1 MADFKLDRLKF
12 RWAGDW
18 QASRS
23 YRKDD
28 VVRYMGKAYVAL
40 DNHTATTN
48 FYDSRD
54 TLASVTVRVTVGD
67 SNIKT
72 GQNVFYF
79 DGEENPVLVMNKTR
93 KYIFDQSIPV
103 TGTDTNLYHGGGT
116 AIDEETGD
124 EYQVENPHYLQFSGT
139 LDGLHNGGDIW
150 TDGIVYKLDDVVV
163 DRQGYID
170 GFAAAEDRHIEVT
183 LPATG
188 PAKLYYYCENHTGM
202 GNKLDTR
209 YASMWELMFD
219 GYAWKGDWTIGTF
232 FSEGDIV
239 KYGGYIYQCIGSHTS
254 SPVASLGLPINSDK
268 WIIYQTSYNWLNEWA
283 VNTYYELGDVVR
295 ENGVVYIC
303 NEKHQAAATQ
313 AEGLA
318 ADNTKWN
325 IVTRSDNWRGDWEP
339 LTVYRFDDV
348 VRYGANLYR
357 ATVHHTSAEDYGLGL
372 EANLGGEDNAW
383 TLVHDGI
390 DYKGFWTNSYR
401 YKLNDIVKYGGG
413 LWKCIIAHT
422 SGIESLRVEEANWE
436 EWVPGLQYEAEWN
449 TDTEYNKGDIVKYG
463 GYTYTALTNNSGSLP
478 SANLLLQD
486 TGDWEILKQ
495 GYRHLGDWDRT
506 VAYRTGDVIRAN
518 GYLYLA
524 IKDNE
529 SVYPDQLFTL
539 KSATQGADVY
549 SNIIQD
555 IANLTTPTDLHLF
568 WDSVNPETGFKY
580 ADLNRNGQVDED
592 DVALAL
598 GDGSTGYNE
607 PLAYIIEK
615 AQEAFRAGTIS
626 TYPNDPNDET
636 QNALEAALGEDTW
649 QLLVDET
656 FYRAEWQDNTEYF
669 LGDIALYAGTLYR
682 CMERHFSDNSETRP
696 DLDQSQ
702 DHNTFWEVFIQG
714 TPTNVLVYRGDMQ
727 IYDDPIGK
735 ERLGIGNA
743 GQALKVVNSLPTWQD
758 YGVVK
763 NVYYVSVEG
772 LDDVGR
778 GTQATSPFRTI
789 KYAMDFISQ
798 DTLTRTPATVFVGT
812 GVYEEI
818 LPISI
823 PKDTALVGDE
833 LRSTNIQPAEGYEQ
847 FNMFYVNNGSGI
859 RNCTLQG
866 LYGTLGEP
874 NEYLTRRPS
883 AGAFVSLDPGTG
895 TDDSSV
901 WITTKSPYVQNV
913 TTFGTGCIGMK
924 VDGGLHEGG
933 NKSIVANDFTQILSD
948 GIGYWAENAGRS
960 ELVSVFTYY
969 CHIGYLATN
978 GGIVRAT
985 NGNNSYGLYGSV
997 AEGFDEAE
1005 EPISATVNNQDNE
1018 AQVSSAFTYGTVRQE
1033 IFALGYSNAGQTY
1046 STASVEFGGSGEL
1059 GFAEFVSDEFRD
1071 GAISSVRVD
1080 ARGDSTIPGGLNYT
1094 FIVNNAQGG
1103 GTGSITLSAADIGT
1117 PDIYIGQRISIISGV
1132 GVGQY
1137 AEITA
1142 FNETTKKVTVSKE
1155 SDGSLGWDHYQ
1166 PGWPVELVL
1175 DETTQYAI
1183 EPKVTVDE
1191 PIFNSSQVSGPN
1203 AGSWEH
1209 LLWGDGQFVAM
1220 TADGQAATSVD
1231 GESWTSAGSIAGV
1244 VDIQGFVWDG
1254 TKYYAMANSVNGAP
1268 TTLIYESSDA
1278 TVWSSVAA
1286 STTAQHWI
1294 SISEMNGY
1302 VTMIAANGAV
1312 AWYNGVT
1319 WADSTV
1325 GDATGSNTWT
1335 VVRPLESKY
1344 WINWHNMKTSFD
1356 EAAAGTNT
1364 GQQHQFWLDIPINAT
1379 YAVGDIDQ
1387 SGAVDATDAAIMHRY
1402 LSAGGAPIT
1411 TNQASRI
1418 DTNIIQRAIE
1428 RQIRVG
1434 DLPANWFTK
1443 GIFIALNRNEGHI
1456 AWSATGEYW
1465 HTLDGENVT
1474 PAVVSPRRAPAFAIK
1489 DGAYGNNRLVLIG
1502 EEADDSAQ
1510 GLVPTPYTF
1519 DGEEWA
1525 TGYIEFGD
1533 YDNISYGAGVFIA
1546 SGLGNFVAK
1555 SQSGS
1560 TWRTYGDDSTNY
1572 SLTEL
1577 GSWSAS
1583 AYRAGYWIVTQNGS
1597 ANWNKIETGARPI
1610 LRAKVESSRVS
1621 ELTIYDPGSNY
1632 STAPNISIYDNQV
1645 NISALY
1651 TVNIHDGVLSQPK
1664 YLYRGNGYVQ
1674 FEATISGNG
1683 FANIYQIGKE
1693 LKVSNLTRIPGPG
1706 ANLEIDGID
1715 EVRYSISKV
1724 VSFSGTAPAFDAVL
1738 EITPTIDVEESPDH
1752 DTGMTIRERYSQLRL
1767 TGHDF
1772 LDIGSGNF
1780 GDTQYPLRYVE
1791 GVTDINELQ
1800 PFNETVA
1807 SGGGRVFYTSSD
1819 QDGNFRV
1826 GELFQVEQATGIVTI
1841 NASQFD
1847 LGGLTELSLG
1857 GIQVG
1862 GSAVVIR
1869 EFSKESTFI
1878 ANSNNIVPTQK
1889 AIRTYIESRISGG
1902 GSNVQ
1907 TNALVAGQ
1915 VRIQQNNIDTTS
1927 GLPIIVPPVMNV
1939 KGGVEGH
1946 YFASMFYNMGS

>member
-1 MADFKLDRLKF
+1 MADFKLDRIKF

-18 QASRS
+18 QTQKE

-40 DNHTATTN
+40 ENHTATNN

-54 TLASVTVRVTVGD
+54 TLADVTVRVTVGD

-79 DGEENPVLVMNKTR
+79 DGVENPVIVMNKGR
-93 KYIFDQSIPV
+93 KYIFDQSAPQ
-103 TGTDTNLYHGGGT
+103 TGLDTNLYYGGGT
-116 AIDEETGD
+116 EIDEETQ
-124 EYQVENPHYLQFSGT
+124 EEVQLVNPHYLQFSGT
-139 LDGLHNGGDIW
+139 LDGLHDGGDIW
-150 TDGIVYKLDDVVV
+150 TDGIVYKLDEEVVA
-163 DRQGYID
+163 DRQAYID

-183 LPATG
+183 IPLSG
-188 PAKLYYYCENHTGM
+188 PDKLYYYCENHTGM

-209 YASMWELMFD
+209 YAGMWELMFD

-239 KYGGYIYQCIGSHTS
+239 KYGGYIYQCITSHTS
-254 SPVASLGLPINSDK
+254 SPVAALGLPTDSDK
-268 WIIYQTSYNWLNEWA
+268 WILYQTSYNWLHQWT
-283 VNTYYELGDVVR
+283 VSTYYELGDVVR

-303 NEKHQAAATQ
+303 VEKHQSAETAD
-313 AEGLA
+313 EGLA
-318 ADNTKWN
+318 ANITSWN
-325 IVTRSDNWRGDWEP
+325 IVTRSDNWRGDWAP
-339 LTVYRFDDV
+339 QTVYRFDDV
-348 VRYGANLYR
+348 ARYGGILYR
-357 ATVHHTSAEDYGLGL
+357 ATVHHTSADDTGIGL
-372 EANLGGEDNAW
+372 EDDINKW
-383 TLVHDGI
+383 QIVHNGI
-390 DYKGFWTNSYR
+390 DYKGVWTTGTR
-401 YKLNDIVKYGGG
+401 FKLNDIVKYGGG
-413 LWKCIIAHT
+413 LWKCIAPHT
-422 SGIESLRVEEANWE
+422 SGQESLRVEESNWQ
-436 EWVPGLQYEAEWN
+436 EWVPGLQYEAEWD

-463 GYTYTALTNNSGSLP
+463 GYTYTALTNNTGSIP

-495 GYRHLGDWDRT
+495 GYNLTGDWDRT
-506 VAYRTGDVIRAN
+506 VSYRTGDMVRAG

-524 IKDNE
+524 IKDNL

-539 KSATQGADVY
+539 KSATEGREAY
-549 SNIIQD
+549 TNIIQD
-555 IANLTTPTDLHLF
+555 IANGTTSTDLHLF
-568 WDSVNPETGFKY
+568 WDSVNPETGYKY
-580 ADLNRNGQVDED
+580 ADLNRNGQIDED
-592 DVALAL
+592 DVNLAE

-607 PLAYIIEK
+607 PLAYIVQK
-615 AQEAFRAGTIS
+615 AQEAIRAGTIS
-626 TYPNDPNDET
+626 TYPNDPVDET
-636 QNALEAALGEDTW
+636 LNVLEAQLGTDVW

-682 CMERHFSDNSETRP
+682 CTERHFSDNSEARP
-696 DLDQSQ
+696 DLETLQPSLS
-702 DHNTFWEVFIQG
+702 FWEVFIQG
-714 TPTNVLVYRGDMQ
+714 TPTNVLVYRGDLQ
-727 IYDDPIGK
+727 IYDAPIGK

-743 GQALKVVNSLPTWQD
+743 GQALKVVDGLPTWQD

-763 NVYYVSVEG
+763 NIYYVSVEG
-772 LDDVGR
+772 IDEVGR

-789 KYAMDFISQ
+789 KYAMDFIAA
-798 DTLTRTPATVFVGT
+798 DTINRTPATVFVGT
-812 GVYEEI
+812 GVFQEI
-818 LPISI
+818 IPIVI

-833 LRSTNIQPAEGYEQ
+833 LRSTNIQPADGYEQ
-847 FNMFYVNNGSGI
+847 NNMFYVQNGSGI

-866 LYGTLGEP
+866 LYGTLGDP

-895 TDDSSV
+895 PADSST

-924 VDGGLHEGG
+924 VDGALHEGG
-933 NKSIVANDFTQILSD
+933 NRSIVANDFTQILSD
-948 GIGYWAENAGRS
+948 GIGYWADSAGRS

-985 NGNNSYGLYGSV
+985 NGNNSYGLYGAV
-997 AEGFDEAE
+997 AEGFDESE
-1005 EPISATVNNQDNE
+1005 VPIEATTNNQDNE
-1018 AQVSSAFTYGTVRQE
+1018 AQVGSAFTYGTVRQE
-1033 IFALGYSNAGQTY
+1033 IFAIGYSNAGQDYT
-1046 STASVEFGGSGEL
+1046 TASIKFGGSGEL
-1059 GFAEFVSDEFRD
+1059 GFAEFDSNEFRD
-1071 GAISSVRVD
+1071 GAIGSVRVD
-1080 ARGDSTIPGGLNYT
+1080 ARGDSTVPGGLNYT
-1094 FIVNNAQGG
+1094 YIVNNAQNGG
-1103 GTGSITLSAADIGT
+1103 VGSITLSAADIGT
-1117 PDIYIGQRISIISGV
+1117 EDIYLGQRISIISGL

-1142 FNETTKKVTVSKE
+1142 FNEVTKRVTVSKE

-1166 PGWPVELVL
+1166 PGWPLETVL

-1183 EPKVTVDE
+1183 EPKVTAEE
-1191 PIFNSSQVSGPN
+1191 PTFVANTISGPN
-1203 AGSWEH
+1203 NGTWEH
-1209 LLWGDGQFVAM
+1209 VLWGDGQFVAM
-1220 TADGQAATSVD
+1220 TSDGQAATSVD
-1231 GESWTSAGSIAGV
+1231 GESWSVSGSITGT
-1244 VDIQGFVWDG
+1244 VDIQGLVWDG
-1254 TKYYAMANSVNGAP
+1254 TSYYAMANSVNGDP
-1268 TTLIYESSDA
+1268 TTLVYTSSDA
-1278 TVWSSVAA
+1278 ASWSSVAA

-1294 SISEMNGY
+1294 SISAMNGY

-1312 AWYNGVT
+1312 AWYNGSS
-1319 WADSTV
+1319 WGDSTV
-1325 GDATGSNTWT
+1325 GDATGPNTWT

-1364 GQQHQFWLDIPINAT
+1364 GQEHQFWLDIPINAT
-1379 YAVGDIDQ
+1379 YAVGDINQ

-1402 LSAGGAPIT
+1402 LSAGGAPVT
-1411 TNQASRI
+1411 TAQAQRI
-1418 DTNIIQRAIE
+1418 DNNIINRAIE

-1434 DLPANWFTK
+1434 DLPTGWFTK

-1456 AWSATGEYW
+1456 AWSATGEFW

-1474 PAVVSPRRAPAFAIK
+1474 PAVVDPRRAPAYAIK
-1489 DGAYGNNRLVLIG
+1489 DGAYGNNRLILIG
-1502 EEADDSAQ
+1502 EEADDSAD

-1533 YDNISYGAGVFIA
+1533 YTNISYGAGVFIA
-1546 SGLGNFVAK
+1546 TGLGNFVAK
-1555 SQSGS
+1555 TQSGS
-1560 TWRTYGDDSTNY
+1560 TWRTYGDDSSNY

-1577 GSWSAS
+1577 ADWKGS
-1583 AYRAGYWIVTQNGS
+1583 AYRAGKWVVVQSGS
-1597 ANWNKIETGARPI
+1597 ANWNSIATGARPI
-1610 LRAKVESSRVS
+1610 LRAKVEASRVT

-1632 STAPNISIYDNQV
+1632 TSAPAIDIYDNQV
-1645 NISALY
+1645 NITALY
-1651 TVNIHDGVLSQPK
+1651 TVNLHDGVLSQPK

-1674 FEATISGNG
+1674 FDATITGDG
-1683 FANIYQIGKE
+1683 LAEIYQTGKE
-1693 LKVSNLTRIPGPG
+1693 FKVSGLTRIPGPG
-1706 ANLEIDGID
+1706 ANLEINGIE

-1724 VSFSGTAPAFDAVL
+1724 VSFSGTAPNFEAVL
-1738 EITPTIDVEESPDH
+1738 DITPTIGVEESPDH
-1752 DTGMTIRERYSQLRL
+1752 DTGMIIREKYSQLRL

-1791 GVTDINELQ
+1791 GVNEINELQ

-1826 GELFQVEQATGIVTI
+1826 GELFEVEQATGIVTI

-1889 AIRTYIESRISGG
+1889 AIATYIASRIAGG

-1915 VRIQQNNIDTTS
+1915 IRLQTNNIDTTS
-1927 GLPIIVPPVMNV
+1927 GLPIIVPPVMNI
-1939 KGGVEGH
+1939 KGGVDGH